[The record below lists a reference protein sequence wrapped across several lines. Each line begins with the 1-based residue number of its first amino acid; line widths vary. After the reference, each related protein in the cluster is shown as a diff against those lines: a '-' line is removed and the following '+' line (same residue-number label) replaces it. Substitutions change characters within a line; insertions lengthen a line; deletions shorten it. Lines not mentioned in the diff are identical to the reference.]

1 MGVLGDVQQHSGRE
15 HRDEQRRATKRDEGQ
30 RQPFRRQEAH
40 HDTQVHERLD
50 RDQHRDPKGKVRAE
64 GVGGTKPDAEPPPD
78 EHHEKRD
85 DRHRAQKSEL
95 FSDDRKDEVR
105 MRFRQVDQF
114 LLRGADPRAEH
125 AAVAD
130 REPGLDD
137 LKPAATR
144 VRPWIEE
151 RGDAPEPVRRRR
163 DGERGE
169 GHGGGEN
176 QPEVPETPSRQEQQR
191 ERQRDQGQAVAEVGL
206 GEHERAKHPR
216 DHERRQEPL
225 TEVVERLVVLSEERR
240 EVDDERELR
249 EFRRLEGYRPE
260 PNPPARPVDRLTDR
274 WEEHE
279 DEQRGRHDEERHH
292 EPLEPPVVHA
302 EREPEA
308 RGAEHRPED
317 LLLQEEVGVAE
328 PAGRDDRPRRVHHP
342 HARREEHDGGAEE
355 PGVRRELPRHL
366 SSSEGASTAPSEA
379 SPRIRL
385 RRQSRR
391 SDRGSCDAHRGT
403 HSSRSTSFLN
413 TSPRC
418 SKLSNMSNEAHA
430 GESSTTSPGMASWP
444 AASTAASSDGHRAT
458 GIDAPLNAAASFG
471 ASSPIRNA
479 WPTRPRAAV
488 ASGSKSCPLPL
499 PPAINKIR
507 SEKLSSALSVDATL
521 VPFESL

>member
-78 EHHEKRD
+78 EHHEQRD

-105 MRFRQVDQF
+105 VRFRQVEQF
-114 LLRGADPRAEH
+114 LLRGADPLAEH
-125 AAVAD
+125 AAVAE

-137 LKPAATR
+137 LKPAAAR
-144 VRPWIEE
+144 VRPWIEK
-151 RGDAPEPVRRRR
+151 RGDAPEPVRRRPDGDR
-163 DGERGE
+163 GER
-169 GHGGGEN
+169 HGGGEN
-176 QPEVPETPSRQEQQR
+176 QPEVPETPPRQKQQR

-206 GEHERAKHPR
+206 GEHERAEHPR

-225 TEVVERLVVLSEERR
+225 TEVVERLVVLREERC

-260 PNPPARPVDRLTDR
+260 PDPPARPVDRLTDR

-317 LLLQEEVGVAE
+317 LLLQEEVGVVE
-328 PAGRDDRPRRVHHP
+328 PVGRDDRARRVDHH

-355 PGVRRELPRHL
+355 PEVRRELPRHL
-366 SSSEGASTAPSEA
+366 VDSEGGFAPLPKPP
-379 SPRIRL
+379 PRIGCAGEAHART
-385 RRQSRR
+385 S
-391 SDRGSCDAHRGT
+391 GSSDAHRGT

-430 GESSTTSPGMASWP
+430 GESSTTSPGRAALRAACNAPSSDTLSVTGMPARASALPILPPSWP
-444 AASTAASSDGHRAT
+444 MTTAWS
-458 GIDAPLNAAASFG
+458 
-471 ASSPIRNA
+471 
-479 WPTRPRAAV
+479 TRPRAAS
-488 ASGSKSCPLPL
+488 ASAVKSWPLPM
-499 PPAINKIR
+499 PPAIRTIR
-507 SEKLSSALSVDATL
+507 SLKLSSALIVEATL
-521 VPFESL
+521 VPLESL

>member
-64 GVGGTKPDAEPPPD
+64 GVGGRKPDAEPPPD
-78 EHHEKRD
+78 EHHEQRD
-85 DRHRAQKSEL
+85 DRRRAQKSEL

-105 MRFRQVDQF
+105 VRFRQVEQF
-114 LLRGADPRAEH
+114 LLRGADPLTEH
-125 AAVAD
+125 AAVAE

-137 LKPAATR
+137 LKPAAAR
-144 VRPWIEE
+144 VRPWMEE
-151 RGDAPEPVRRRR
+151 GGDAPERVRRRQDGDR
-163 DGERGE
+163 GERQ
-169 GHGGGEN
+169 GGGED
-176 QPEVPETPSRQEQQR
+176 QPEVPEAPPRQEQQR

-206 GEHERAKHPR
+206 GEHERAEHPG

-249 EFRRLEGYRPE
+249 ELRRLEGYWPE
-260 PNPPARPVDRLTDR
+260 PDPPARPVDRLADR
-274 WEEHE
+274 WDEHE
-279 DEQRGRHDEERHH
+279 DEQRGRHDQERHH

-308 RGAEHRPED
+308 RGAEQRPED
-317 LLLQEEVGVAE
+317 LLLQEEVGVVE
-328 PAGRDDRPRRVHHP
+328 PVGRDDRARRVDHH
-342 HARREEHDGGAEE
+342 HARGEEHDGGAEE
-355 PGVRRELPRHL
+355 PEIRRELPRH
-366 SSSEGASTAPSEA
+366 
-379 SPRIRL
+379 
-385 RRQSRR
+385 Q
-391 SDRGSCDAHRGT
+391 
-403 HSSRSTSFLN
+403 SSRSTSFLN

-444 AASTAASSDGHRAT
+444 AASTAASSDGQRAT